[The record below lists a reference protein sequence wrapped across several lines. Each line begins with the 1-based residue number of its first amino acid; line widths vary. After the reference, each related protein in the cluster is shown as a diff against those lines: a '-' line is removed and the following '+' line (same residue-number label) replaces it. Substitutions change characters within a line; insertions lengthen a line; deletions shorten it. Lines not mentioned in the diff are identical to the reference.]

1 MVVDRSLSS
10 RFVGLAVHGVIA
22 VVLLTTIFPVLNILS
37 NSVSETYHIIA
48 GHVSVLPVGFSLR
61 HYSILFSDPM
71 IPRSFLNSI
80 TITLLGTAINLTF
93 TVTMAYPLAKRRL
106 PFRRSFT
113 VMIVVTMFFSGGL
126 IPRFMVV
133 RALGMYDTYLAL
145 TVPIAISA
153 FNLLVMRTFFKQ
165 VPEEL
170 EESAFLEGARET
182 AVLVRIVLPLAK
194 AGVAT
199 IALFYAVSHWNAFFD
214 AMIYLYDTRKYP
226 LQLVLRDIVM
236 RTEMARLS
244 FMQDQYGRN
253 DLMEQEAVAI
263 QGIKYG
269 LIAITMLPMLVLYPF
284 IQRYLV
290 KGVMLGSLKD

>member
-1 MVVDRSLSS
+1 MVVDRSPSS
-10 RFVGLAVHGVIA
+10 RVVGLVVHAVIV
-22 VVLLTTIFPVLNILS
+22 VVLITTIFPVLNILS

-48 GHVSVLPVGFSLR
+48 GHVSFFPVGFSLR
-61 HYSILFSDPM
+61 HYSILFTDPM
-71 IPRSFLNSI
+71 IPRSFLNSVV
-80 TITLLGTAINLTF
+80 ITLLGTAVNLAF

-113 VMIVVTMFFSGGL
+113 VLIVVTMFFSGGL

-133 RALGMYDTYLAL
+133 RALGMYDTFLAL

-170 EESAFLEGARET
+170 EESAFLEGAKET
-182 AVLVRIVLPLAK
+182 TVLVRIVMPLAK

-226 LQLVLRDIVM
+226 MQLVLRDIVM

-269 LIAITMLPMLVLYPF
+269 LIAITMLPMLILYPF
-284 IQRYLV
+284 IQRYFV
-290 KGVMLGSLKD
+290 KGLMIGSLKD

>member
-1 MVVDRSLSS
+1 MVIDRSLSS
-10 RFVGLAVHGVIA
+10 RLLGLAIHCVIA
-22 VVLLTTIFPVLNILS
+22 VVLITTIFPVLNILS
-37 NSVSETYHIIA
+37 NSVSDTYNIIA
-48 GHVSVLPVGFSLR
+48 GNVSFFPVGFSLK
-61 HYSILFSDPM
+61 HYTILFSDSM
-71 IPRSFLNSI
+71 IPRSFLNSVM
-80 TITLLGTAINLTF
+80 ITLLGTAVNIAF
-93 TVTMAYPLAKRRL
+93 TITMAYPLAKRRL
-106 PFRRSFT
+106 PFRRFFT
-113 VMIVVTMFFSGGL
+113 ILIVVTMFFSGGL

-133 RALGMYDTYLAL
+133 RGLGMYDSYLAL

-153 FNLLVMRTFFKQ
+153 FNLIVMRTFFKQ

-170 EESAFLEGARET
+170 EESAFLEGAKET
-182 AVLVRIVLPLAK
+182 TVLLRITMPLAK

-199 IALFYAVSHWNAFFD
+199 IALFYAVGHWNSFFD

-226 LQLVLRDIVM
+226 MQLVLRDIVM

-269 LIAITMLPMLVLYPF
+269 LIAITMLPMLILYPF
-284 IQRYLV
+284 IQRYFV
-290 KGVMLGSLKD
+290 KGVMIGSLKD

>member
-1 MVVDRSLSS
+1 
-10 RFVGLAVHGVIA
+10 
-22 VVLLTTIFPVLNILS
+22 
-37 NSVSETYHIIA
+37 
-48 GHVSVLPVGFSLR
+48 
-61 HYSILFSDPM
+61 
-71 IPRSFLNSI
+71 
-80 TITLLGTAINLTF
+80 
-93 TVTMAYPLAKRRL
+93 
-106 PFRRSFT
+106 
-113 VMIVVTMFFSGGL
+113 MIVVTMFFSGGL

-133 RALGMYDTYLAL
+133 RALGMYDTFLAL

-153 FNLLVMRTFFKQ
+153 FNLLVLRTFFKQ

-170 EESAFLEGARET
+170 EESAFLEGAKET
-182 AVLVRIVLPLAK
+182 TVLVRIVMPLAK

-226 LQLVLRDIVM
+226 MQLVLRDIVM

-269 LIAITMLPMLVLYPF
+269 LIAITMLPMLILYPF
-284 IQRYLV
+284 IQRYFV
-290 KGVMLGSLKD
+290 KGVMIGSLKD